1 MNNLIK
7 KMLNR
12 ETLVYLVFGVLT
24 TAVDYISFAV
34 FYYVLDLNEVLSNTI
49 AWAFAVAFAYITNKL
64 IVFNSKSFELKLLI
78 KEISSFVI
86 ARIFSLVLTNIFL
99 VLAGH
104 IDMNMLLAKALTSV
118 VVIIVNYIFSK
129 LFIFNNNNNKITE
142 EM

>member
-64 IVFNSKSFELKLLI
+64 FVFNSKSFELKLLI

-129 LFIFNNNNNKITE
+129 LFIFNNNKITE
-142 EM
+142 EI

>member
-64 IVFNSKSFELKLLI
+64 FVFNSKSFELKLLI

-86 ARIFSLVLTNIFL
+86 ARIFSGCIPNSFT
-99 VLAGH
+99 
-104 IDMNMLLAKALTSV
+104 K
-118 VVIIVNYIFSK
+118 
-129 LFIFNNNNNKITE
+129 
-142 EM
+142 

>member
-1 MNNLIK
+1 
-7 KMLNR
+7 MLNR
-12 ETLVYLVFGVLT
+12 ETLVYLIFGVLT
-24 TAVDYISFAV
+24 TAVDYISFSF
-34 FYYVLDLNEVLSNTI
+34 FYYVLGINEILSNTI

-64 IVFNSKSFELKLLI
+64 FVFNSNSFEPKLLL
-78 KEISSFVI
+78 KEIFSFVI

-129 LFIFNNNNNKITE
+129 LFIFNNKITE
-142 EM
+142 EI